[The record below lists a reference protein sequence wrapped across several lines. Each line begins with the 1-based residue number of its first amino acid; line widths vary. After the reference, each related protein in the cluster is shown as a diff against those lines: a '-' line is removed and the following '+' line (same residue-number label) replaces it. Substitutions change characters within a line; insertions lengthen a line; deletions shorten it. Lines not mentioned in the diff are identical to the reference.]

1 LFIIQHSSFSIMS
14 SPSFILAKLRHRRKR
29 RTVAS
34 KPTPPTTLA
43 VVSAWAEQTGGGI
56 EAAAFVSFDTTE
68 ANPLGDI
75 SGASPAKW
83 SVRIGGTRY
92 AGAVIEMGD
101 FQQIY
106 VGFGSPIAEAGAD
119 ELSYSNAPSDIAD
132 TLGRVLEAFVR
143 EL

>member
-1 LFIIQHSSFSIMS
+1 VPTALVV
-14 SPSFILAKLRHRRKR
+14 
-29 RTVAS
+29 VAA
-34 KPTPPTTLA
+34 T
-43 VVSAWAEQTGGGI
+43 AEQTGGGI
-56 EAAAFVSFDTTE
+56 EAAAFVTFDTTE

-83 SVRIGGTRY
+83 SVRIGGMRY

-106 VGFGSPIAEAGAD
+106 VGFGSPVVEAGTD
-119 ELSYSNAPSDIAD
+119 ELSYTNSPSDIAD
-132 TLGRVLEAFVR
+132 TLGRQLAAFVM